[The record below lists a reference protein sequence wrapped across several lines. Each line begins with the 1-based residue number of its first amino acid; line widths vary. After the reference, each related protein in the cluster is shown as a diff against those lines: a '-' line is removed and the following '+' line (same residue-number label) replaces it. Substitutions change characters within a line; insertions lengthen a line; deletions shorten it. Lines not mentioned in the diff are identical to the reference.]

1 MSEIIRIPN
10 IENYIQEII
19 NGELILTPKN
29 LKNCSDD
36 ECNNEEN
43 ARQMFLEYHLL
54 GRLSEQHESEII
66 EFCEYD
72 AYDEQRE
79 FLKGQVGLIHQKKI
93 MINKKFVKIF
103 GEKLWNDLKLE
114 YGYQ

>member
-36 ECNNEEN
+36 DCNNEQN
-43 ARQMFLEYHLL
+43 ARQMFLEYRLL
-54 GRLSEQHESEII
+54 GRCSEEYESRIT
-66 EFCEYD
+66 EYVSN
-72 AYDEQRE
+72 DERRE
-79 FLKGQVGLIHQKKI
+79 YLKKKVGEIHQIKI
-93 MINKKFVKIF
+93 MINKKFVKRF
-103 GEKLWNDLKLE
+103 GEKLWNE
-114 YGYQ
+114 YITSSLNYVS